1 MVHGNGFTQCKVRG
15 SLITGEPTLAVNYI
29 NVFKQYC

>member
-15 SLITGEPTLAVNYI
+15 LITGEPTLAVNYI